1 MKRILFLLI
10 VVTSIAFAQSTPNK
24 LGKLTKVDFEK
35 WLKPLTLDGH
45 KFAMFSH
52 ETDSYQAGFLKGTK
66 SLNVMAREDDGS
78 FKESTMK
85 QMGYTTYERKG
96 FKHYFVAYDE
106 MSLTTI
112 IIPKYNIQFT
122 VGGQGKLSKD
132 YLDKLIDQTKI
143 YEK

>member
-10 VVTSIAFAQSTPNK
+10 IASIAFAQSTPNK
-24 LGKLTKVDFEK
+24 IGKLSKGDFEK
-35 WLKPLTLDGH
+35 WTKPLTLDGH

-52 ETDSYQAGFLKGTK
+52 ETDSYQAGYLKGTK
-66 SLNVMAREDDGS
+66 TVTVMARKDDESFEDA
-78 FKESTMK
+78 TMK
-85 QMGYTTYERKG
+85 QMGYTSYEKKG
-96 FKHYFVAYDE
+96 LKHYFVAYDE

-112 IIPKYNIQFT
+112 VIPKYEILFT

-132 YLDKLIDQTKI
+132 YLDKLIEQTKI

>member
-1 MKRILFLLI
+1 MRRILFLLL
-10 VVTSIAFAQSTPNK
+10 VASIAFAQSTPNK
-24 LGKLTKVDFEK
+24 IGKLSKSDFEK
-35 WLKPLTLDGH
+35 WIKPLTLDGH

-66 SLNVMAREDDGS
+66 TVNVMAREDDGS

-96 FKHYFVAYDE
+96 LKHFFVAYDE
-106 MSLTTI
+106 MSLTTV
-112 IIPKYNIQFT
+112 IIPKYGIQFT